1 MQEIVAPNPYT
12 TSEINCYAYISSI
25 SLKRRRK
32 NINHEN
38 QISHQEQDR
47 CFTSNDMRFRN
58 FLSLK
63 SSMILKMISGK
74 TSKEKCVA
82 NWCPLISFH
91 LINNLE
97 AIFLLILSLSYF
109 NWSYITDLRNQFH
122 FHWFDTFDWSFVYVI
137 IS

>member
-1 MQEIVAPNPYT
+1 MQEIVAPNPYST
-12 TSEINCYAYISSI
+12 GEMNYYAYISSI
-25 SLKRRRK
+25 SLKRKRK

-58 FLSLK
+58 FLLLK

-82 NWCPLISFH
+82 N
-91 LINNLE
+91 
-97 AIFLLILSLSYF
+97 
-109 NWSYITDLRNQFH
+109 
-122 FHWFDTFDWSFVYVI
+122 
-137 IS
+137 